1 MPFEALFLGVGG
13 GFGSTSFNDPYLYAQ
28 GVSEISQGGVPVAV
42 GAAGGST
49 DPGFGSDGRLAPI
62 VQFGGFRHFDGSD
75 WLWGA
80 KFTYGY
86 LDASS
91 SVANLPVPQSGG
103 YENLTDDP
111 STSFG
116 GNVVVHSYET
126 RITHQI
132 SFVPF
137 IGRSYEKMFVYAG
150 AGPTVSRVESNLD
163 GVIGFAEINGQH
175 VDVTGAP
182 SNFSSEEW
190 VFGGAVTVG
199 LTYFFTPQ
207 WFVDVNYTYARTAD
221 YSGSFSTPFSS
232 STDGYDDVGILS
244 GNYSGSLTTQAVA
257 ISINRAF

>member
-182 SNFSSEEW
+182 SNFFERGMG
-190 VFGGAVTVG
+190 VRRGGHGRPDLFLHAAMVRRRQLHLRPNGG
-199 LTYFFTPQ
+199 LQRLVLDPVLQ
-207 WFVDVNYTYARTAD
+207 LHRR
-221 YSGSFSTPFSS
+221 
-232 STDGYDDVGILS
+232 L
-244 GNYSGSLTTQAVA
+244 
-257 ISINRAF
+257 